1 MNTVRYGGDLIN
13 KVVTS
18 KEEILKACR
27 EIVSEEGI
35 SAISMR
41 AVAQR
46 CHIAL
51 GSLYYYFS
59 GKDELILKTIESVW
73 QDIFHMDAQGREV
86 QDEPDLQSREV
97 QDEPDLQS
105 RGAQDEPD
113 LKGRPCRQ
121 TMSFPE
127 TVKWIFESVRR
138 GAEEYPNFFTTH
150 SLSFAD
156 SGKSQAKNTMDAY
169 LGHMKSGMAEAL
181 KSDKAVRK
189 DVFSEAF
196 PENEFLD
203 FVLASIIVLLL
214 QRKEDC
220 RVLLQMVRKTIY

>member
-73 QDIFHMDAQGREV
+73 QDIFHMDAQG
-86 QDEPDLQSREV
+86 REV